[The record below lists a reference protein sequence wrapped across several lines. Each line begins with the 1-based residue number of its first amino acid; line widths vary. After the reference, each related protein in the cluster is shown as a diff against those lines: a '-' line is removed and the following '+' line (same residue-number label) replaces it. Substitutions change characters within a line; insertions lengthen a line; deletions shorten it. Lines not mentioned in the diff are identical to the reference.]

1 MPLPFPPAI
10 RQLLDE
16 HHAGGVTEEDCR
28 ACSSPCC
35 SQGGFAILENL
46 PLIYDRYRR
55 GTLARQDFP
64 LPCDLS
70 LREFLLTCFDIT
82 ERGTGRGRRQQE
94 IVLLHMRSLSG
105 DNQLITVP
113 AVGEYYEVRSQLF
126 ADNPW
131 LNRGCVFLSHKCP
144 AGAEDDSDP
153 SRHCLLHDP
162 RSATHLTAKPID
174 CVYFTCSE
182 PLEARLPSE
191 HDSERWFRALAAA
204 FPQSQRRLADLL
216 V

>member
-1 MPLPFPPAI
+1 MSSIFPPTI

-16 HHAGGVTEEDCR
+16 HHAGGVTEADCSD
-28 ACSSPCC
+28 CSSPCC
-35 SQGGFAILENL
+35 TQGGFAILENL
-46 PLIYDRYRR
+46 PLIYERYRQGALRRPDFALTR
-55 GTLARQDFP
+55 G
-64 LPCDLS
+64 LS
-70 LREFLLTCFDIT
+70 LRDFLLTAFDIT
-82 ERGTGRGRRQQE
+82 ERVTGRGRRQQE
-94 IVLLHMRSLSG
+94 IVLLHMKSLSG

-131 LNRGCVFLSHKCP
+131 LNRGCLFLSHKCP
-144 AGAEDDSDP
+144 VGGEDDDDS
-153 SRHCLLHDP
+153 SRRCLLHEP
-162 RSATHLTAKPID
+162 QSATHLTAKPID

-191 HDSERWFRALAAA
+191 QDSERWFRALAAA
-204 FPQSQRRLADLL
+204 YPGSQRRLADLL